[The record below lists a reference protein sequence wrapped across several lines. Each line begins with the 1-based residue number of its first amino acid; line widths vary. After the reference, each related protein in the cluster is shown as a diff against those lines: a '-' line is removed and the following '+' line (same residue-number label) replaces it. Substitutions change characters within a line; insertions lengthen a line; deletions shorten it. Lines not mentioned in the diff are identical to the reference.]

1 VGSFIGAG
9 GQLKRLGLMRLR
21 DVQLRPVPARK
32 SLPLIT
38 IEATLRDALDMMLEN
53 GSEKVLVAEGESGAG
68 EVLGAI
74 RMDDLMAA
82 IRDESPD
89 DPGAQIDASAGS

>member
-1 VGSFIGAG
+1 
-9 GQLKRLGLMRLR
+9 
-21 DVQLRPVPARK
+21 
-32 SLPLIT
+32 
-38 IEATLRDALDMMLEN
+38 MLEN

-82 IRDESPD
+82 IIDESPD